1 MGEEINDSLE
11 NQSEKSAMFEESG
24 EVIITAEERK
34 LHDEIVEEMLRH
46 FDTMIGYEE
55 KVSIEIMNSAVM
67 TAQTAILSK
76 YPDKFQ
82 E

>member
-1 MGEEINDSLE
+1 MGEINDSLE
-11 NQSEKSAMFEESG
+11 NQSEKSAMFEKSG
-24 EVIITAEERK
+24 EVIITSEEQK

-55 KVSIEIMNSAVM
+55 KVSIEIMYSAVM
-67 TAQTAILSK
+67 TAQAAILSK
-76 YPDKFQ
+76 YPNKFQ